1 MPDDRL
7 VAAQV
12 DSIFEST
19 HELFFPLNPTVN
31 VVTGEQHN
39 ALKKQFLEM
48 FPRKLKNFSR
58 QFERLSDGPFFF
70 GEKPYYCD
78 FSAYHHFSLAKILDP
93 EILNRYSRVI
103 SFMEAFEKLPKVDDY
118 LDKRPDI
125 ILSGINSGCNVGED
139 VTYSGTIAAA
149 MEGLIRRIP
158 SIAISQNYE
167 AGKKNQISWDS
178 SQFFLKNLLVDLT
191 NQGWSNNVF
200 MNINFPYCSAEKVK
214 SIQVTTQGNRDTDDL
229 IINEVE
235 ASKFRFGLRRRLEE
249 NAKLNLPPLNE
260 GIKGYMTDV
269 EAIANQHISVTPF
282 HLDLTH
288 HKSLEDLKNGLKT
301 NLN

>member
-1 MPDDRL
+1 MTKINLNEARILITNDDGITADGIKILKRIANEFSNDVWV
-7 VAAQV
+7 VAP
-12 DSIFEST
+12 E
-19 HELFFPLNPTVN
+19 HEKS
-31 VVTGEQHN
+31 GASH
-39 ALKKQFLEM
+39 ALSFQNELI
-48 FPRKLKNFSR
+48 LKNYEEKSFSVNGTP
-58 QFERLSDGPFFF
+58 SDCVAIG
-70 GEKPYYCD
+70 
-78 FSAYHHFSLAKILDP
+78 
-93 EILNRYSRVI
+93 I
-103 SFMEAFEKLPKVDDY
+103 SNVLK
-118 LDKRPDI
+118 DKKPDI

-178 SQFFLKNLLVDLT
+178 SKFFLKNLLVDLT

-260 GIKGYMTDV
+260 GIEGYMTDV

-288 HKSLEDLKNGLKT
+288 HKSLEDLKKGLKT

>member
-1 MPDDRL
+1 MTKINLNEARILITNDDGITADGIKILKRIANEFSNDVWV
-7 VAAQV
+7 VAP
-12 DSIFEST
+12 E
-19 HELFFPLNPTVN
+19 HEKSGASHALSFQNELT
-31 VVTGEQHN
+31 
-39 ALKKQFLEM
+39 LKKYEDKF
-48 FPRKLKNFSR
+48 FSVNGTPSDCVAIGISNVLK
-58 QFERLSDGPFFF
+58 
-70 GEKPYYCD
+70 
-78 FSAYHHFSLAKILDP
+78 
-93 EILNRYSRVI
+93 
-103 SFMEAFEKLPKVDDY
+103 
-118 LDKRPDI
+118 DKRPDI

-260 GIKGYMTDV
+260 GIEGYMTDV

-288 HKSLEDLKNGLKT
+288 HKSLEDLKKGLKT

>member
-1 MPDDRL
+1 MTKINLNESRILITNDDGITADGIKILRRIANEFSNDVWV
-7 VAAQV
+7 VAP
-12 DSIFEST
+12 E
-19 HELFFPLNPTVN
+19 HEKSGASHALSFQNELT
-31 VVTGEQHN
+31 
-39 ALKKQFLEM
+39 LKKYEDKSFSVNGT
-48 FPRKLKNFSR
+48 PSDCVAIGISNVLK
-58 QFERLSDGPFFF
+58 
-70 GEKPYYCD
+70 
-78 FSAYHHFSLAKILDP
+78 
-93 EILNRYSRVI
+93 
-103 SFMEAFEKLPKVDDY
+103 
-118 LDKRPDI
+118 DKRPDI

-178 SQFFLKNLLVDLT
+178 SKFFLKNLLVDLT

-288 HKSLEDLKNGLKT
+288 HKSLEDLKKGLKT

>member
-1 MPDDRL
+1 MNKINLNESRILITNDDGIAADGIKILRRIANEFSNDVWV
-7 VAAQV
+7 VAP
-12 DSIFEST
+12 E
-19 HELFFPLNPTVN
+19 HEKSGASHALSFQNELT
-31 VVTGEQHN
+31 
-39 ALKKQFLEM
+39 LKKYEDKSFSVNGT
-48 FPRKLKNFSR
+48 PSDCVAIGISNVLK
-58 QFERLSDGPFFF
+58 
-70 GEKPYYCD
+70 
-78 FSAYHHFSLAKILDP
+78 
-93 EILNRYSRVI
+93 
-103 SFMEAFEKLPKVDDY
+103 
-118 LDKRPDI
+118 DKRPDI

-260 GIKGYMTDV
+260 GIEGYMTDV

-288 HKSLEDLKNGLKT
+288 HKSLEDLKKGLKT

>member
-1 MPDDRL
+1 MTKINLNESRILITNDDGITADGIKILRRIANEFSNDVWV
-7 VAAQV
+7 VAP
-12 DSIFEST
+12 E
-19 HELFFPLNPTVN
+19 HEKSGASHALSFQNELT
-31 VVTGEQHN
+31 
-39 ALKKQFLEM
+39 LKKYEDKSFSVNGT
-48 FPRKLKNFSR
+48 PSDCVAIGISNVLK
-58 QFERLSDGPFFF
+58 
-70 GEKPYYCD
+70 
-78 FSAYHHFSLAKILDP
+78 
-93 EILNRYSRVI
+93 
-103 SFMEAFEKLPKVDDY
+103 
-118 LDKRPDI
+118 DKRPDI

>member
-1 MPDDRL
+1 
-7 VAAQV
+7 
-12 DSIFEST
+12 
-19 HELFFPLNPTVN
+19 
-31 VVTGEQHN
+31 
-39 ALKKQFLEM
+39 
-48 FPRKLKNFSR
+48 
-58 QFERLSDGPFFF
+58 
-70 GEKPYYCD
+70 
-78 FSAYHHFSLAKILDP
+78 
-93 EILNRYSRVI
+93 
-103 SFMEAFEKLPKVDDY
+103 
-118 LDKRPDI
+118 
-125 ILSGINSGCNVGED
+125 
-139 VTYSGTIAAA
+139 
-149 MEGLIRRIP
+149 
-158 SIAISQNYE
+158 
-167 AGKKNQISWDS
+167 
-178 SQFFLKNLLVDLT
+178 
-191 NQGWSNNVF
+191 

-288 HKSLEDLKNGLKT
+288 HKSLVDLKKGLKT

>member
-1 MPDDRL
+1 MTKINLNESRILITNDDGITADGIKILRRIANEFSNDVWV
-7 VAAQV
+7 VAP
-12 DSIFEST
+12 E
-19 HELFFPLNPTVN
+19 HEKS
-31 VVTGEQHN
+31 GASH
-39 ALKKQFLEM
+39 ALSFQNELI
-48 FPRKLKNFSR
+48 LKNYEEKSFSVNGTP
-58 QFERLSDGPFFF
+58 SDCVAIG
-70 GEKPYYCD
+70 
-78 FSAYHHFSLAKILDP
+78 
-93 EILNRYSRVI
+93 I
-103 SFMEAFEKLPKVDDY
+103 SNVLK
-118 LDKRPDI
+118 DKRPDI

-178 SQFFLKNLLVDLT
+178 SKFFLKNLLVDLT

-288 HKSLEDLKNGLKT
+288 HKSLEELKKGLKT

>member
-1 MPDDRL
+1 MTKINLNESRILITNDDGITADGIKILRRIANEFSNDVWV
-7 VAAQV
+7 VAP
-12 DSIFEST
+12 E
-19 HELFFPLNPTVN
+19 HEKSGASHALSFQNELT
-31 VVTGEQHN
+31 
-39 ALKKQFLEM
+39 LKKYEDKSFSVNGT
-48 FPRKLKNFSR
+48 PSDCVAIGISNVLK
-58 QFERLSDGPFFF
+58 
-70 GEKPYYCD
+70 
-78 FSAYHHFSLAKILDP
+78 
-93 EILNRYSRVI
+93 
-103 SFMEAFEKLPKVDDY
+103 
-118 LDKRPDI
+118 DKRPDI

-288 HKSLEDLKNGLKT
+288 HKSLEDLKKGLKT
-301 NLN
+301 DLN

>member
-1 MPDDRL
+1 MTKINLNESRILITNDDGITADGIKILRHIASEFSNDVWV
-7 VAAQV
+7 VAP
-12 DSIFEST
+12 E
-19 HELFFPLNPTVN
+19 HEKSGASHALSFQNELT
-31 VVTGEQHN
+31 
-39 ALKKQFLEM
+39 LKKYEDKSFSVNGT
-48 FPRKLKNFSR
+48 PSDCVAIGISNVLK
-58 QFERLSDGPFFF
+58 
-70 GEKPYYCD
+70 
-78 FSAYHHFSLAKILDP
+78 
-93 EILNRYSRVI
+93 
-103 SFMEAFEKLPKVDDY
+103 
-118 LDKRPDI
+118 DKRPDI

-288 HKSLEDLKNGLKT
+288 HKSLEDLKKGLKT

>member
-1 MPDDRL
+1 MTKINLNESRILITNDDGITADGIKILRRIANEFSNDVWV
-7 VAAQV
+7 VAP
-12 DSIFEST
+12 E
-19 HELFFPLNPTVN
+19 HEKSGASHALSFQNELT
-31 VVTGEQHN
+31 
-39 ALKKQFLEM
+39 LKKYEDKSFSVNGT
-48 FPRKLKNFSR
+48 PSDCVAIGISNVLK
-58 QFERLSDGPFFF
+58 
-70 GEKPYYCD
+70 
-78 FSAYHHFSLAKILDP
+78 
-93 EILNRYSRVI
+93 
-103 SFMEAFEKLPKVDDY
+103 
-118 LDKRPDI
+118 DKRPDI

-260 GIKGYMTDV
+260 VIKGYMTDV

-288 HKSLEDLKNGLKT
+288 HKSLEDLKKGLKT

>member
-1 MPDDRL
+1 M
-7 VAAQV
+7 
-12 DSIFEST
+12 
-19 HELFFPLNPTVN
+19 
-31 VVTGEQHN
+31 
-39 ALKKQFLEM
+39 
-48 FPRKLKNFSR
+48 
-58 QFERLSDGPFFF
+58 
-70 GEKPYYCD
+70 
-78 FSAYHHFSLAKILDP
+78 
-93 EILNRYSRVI
+93 
-103 SFMEAFEKLPKVDDY
+103 
-118 LDKRPDI
+118 
-125 ILSGINSGCNVGED
+125 
-139 VTYSGTIAAA
+139 TYSGTIAAA

-178 SQFFLKNLLVDLT
+178 SKFFLKNLLVDLT

-260 GIKGYMTDV
+260 GIEGYMTDV

-288 HKSLEDLKNGLKT
+288 HKSLEDLKKGLKT

>member
-1 MPDDRL
+1 MTKINLNESRILITNDDGITADGIKILRSIANEFSNDVWV
-7 VAAQV
+7 VAP
-12 DSIFEST
+12 E
-19 HELFFPLNPTVN
+19 HEKSGASHALSFQNELT
-31 VVTGEQHN
+31 
-39 ALKKQFLEM
+39 LKKYEDKSFSVNGT
-48 FPRKLKNFSR
+48 PSDCVAIGISNVLK
-58 QFERLSDGPFFF
+58 
-70 GEKPYYCD
+70 
-78 FSAYHHFSLAKILDP
+78 
-93 EILNRYSRVI
+93 
-103 SFMEAFEKLPKVDDY
+103 
-118 LDKRPDI
+118 DKRPDI

-288 HKSLEDLKNGLKT
+288 HKSLEDLKKGLKT

>member
-1 MPDDRL
+1 MTKINLNEARILITNDDGITADGIKILKRIANEFSNDVWV
-7 VAAQV
+7 VAP
-12 DSIFEST
+12 E
-19 HELFFPLNPTVN
+19 HEKSGASHALSFQNELT
-31 VVTGEQHN
+31 
-39 ALKKQFLEM
+39 LKKYEDKSFSVNGT
-48 FPRKLKNFSR
+48 PSDCVAIGISNVLK
-58 QFERLSDGPFFF
+58 
-70 GEKPYYCD
+70 
-78 FSAYHHFSLAKILDP
+78 
-93 EILNRYSRVI
+93 
-103 SFMEAFEKLPKVDDY
+103 
-118 LDKRPDI
+118 DKKPDI

-178 SQFFLKNLLVDLT
+178 SKFFLKNLLVDLT

-260 GIKGYMTDV
+260 GIEGYMTDV

-288 HKSLEDLKNGLKT
+288 HKSLEDLKKGLKT

>member
-1 MPDDRL
+1 MTKINLNESRILITNDDGITADGIKILRRIANEFSNDVWV
-7 VAAQV
+7 VAP
-12 DSIFEST
+12 E
-19 HELFFPLNPTVN
+19 HEKSGASHALSFQNELT
-31 VVTGEQHN
+31 
-39 ALKKQFLEM
+39 LKKYEDKSFSVNGT
-48 FPRKLKNFSR
+48 PSDCVAIGISNVLK
-58 QFERLSDGPFFF
+58 
-70 GEKPYYCD
+70 
-78 FSAYHHFSLAKILDP
+78 
-93 EILNRYSRVI
+93 
-103 SFMEAFEKLPKVDDY
+103 
-118 LDKRPDI
+118 DKRPDI

-178 SQFFLKNLLVDLT
+178 SKFFLKNLLVDLT

-269 EAIANQHISVTPF
+269 EAIANQHISITPF

-288 HKSLEDLKNGLKT
+288 HKSLEDLKKGLKT

>member
-1 MPDDRL
+1 MTKINLNEARILITNDDGITADGIKILKRIANEFSNDVWV
-7 VAAQV
+7 VAP
-12 DSIFEST
+12 E
-19 HELFFPLNPTVN
+19 HEKSGASHALSFQNELT
-31 VVTGEQHN
+31 
-39 ALKKQFLEM
+39 LKKYEDKSFSVNGT
-48 FPRKLKNFSR
+48 PSDCVAIGISNVLK
-58 QFERLSDGPFFF
+58 
-70 GEKPYYCD
+70 
-78 FSAYHHFSLAKILDP
+78 
-93 EILNRYSRVI
+93 
-103 SFMEAFEKLPKVDDY
+103 
-118 LDKRPDI
+118 DKRPDI

-260 GIKGYMTDV
+260 GIEGYMTDV

-288 HKSLEDLKNGLKT
+288 HKSLEDLKKGLKT

>member
-1 MPDDRL
+1 MTKINLNEARILITNDDGITADGIKILRRIANEFSNDVWV
-7 VAAQV
+7 VAP
-12 DSIFEST
+12 E
-19 HELFFPLNPTVN
+19 HEKSGASHALSFQNELT
-31 VVTGEQHN
+31 
-39 ALKKQFLEM
+39 LKKYEDKSFSVNGT
-48 FPRKLKNFSR
+48 PSDCVAIGISNVLK
-58 QFERLSDGPFFF
+58 
-70 GEKPYYCD
+70 
-78 FSAYHHFSLAKILDP
+78 
-93 EILNRYSRVI
+93 
-103 SFMEAFEKLPKVDDY
+103 
-118 LDKRPDI
+118 DKRPEI

-178 SQFFLKNLLVDLT
+178 SKFFLKNLLVDLT

-288 HKSLEDLKNGLKT
+288 HKSLEDLKKGLKT

>member
-1 MPDDRL
+1 MTKINLNEARILITNDDGITADGIKILRRIANEFSNDVWV
-7 VAAQV
+7 VAP
-12 DSIFEST
+12 E
-19 HELFFPLNPTVN
+19 HEKSGASHALSFQNELI
-31 VVTGEQHN
+31 
-39 ALKKQFLEM
+39 LKKYEDKSFSVNGT
-48 FPRKLKNFSR
+48 PSDCVAIGISNVLK
-58 QFERLSDGPFFF
+58 
-70 GEKPYYCD
+70 
-78 FSAYHHFSLAKILDP
+78 
-93 EILNRYSRVI
+93 
-103 SFMEAFEKLPKVDDY
+103 
-118 LDKRPDI
+118 DKRPDI

-178 SQFFLKNLLVDLT
+178 SKFFLKNLLVDLT

-260 GIKGYMTDV
+260 GIEGYMTDV

-288 HKSLEDLKNGLKT
+288 HKSLEDLKKGLKT

>member
-1 MPDDRL
+1 MTKINLNKSRILITNDDGITADGIKILRRIANEFSNDVWV
-7 VAAQV
+7 VAP
-12 DSIFEST
+12 E
-19 HELFFPLNPTVN
+19 HEKSGASHALSFQNELT
-31 VVTGEQHN
+31 
-39 ALKKQFLEM
+39 LKKYEDKSFSVNGT
-48 FPRKLKNFSR
+48 PSDCVAIGISNVLK
-58 QFERLSDGPFFF
+58 
-70 GEKPYYCD
+70 
-78 FSAYHHFSLAKILDP
+78 
-93 EILNRYSRVI
+93 
-103 SFMEAFEKLPKVDDY
+103 
-118 LDKRPDI
+118 DKRPDI

-167 AGKKNQISWDS
+167 AGRKNQISWDS

-288 HKSLEDLKNGLKT
+288 HKSLEDLKKGLKT

>member
-1 MPDDRL
+1 MTKINLNESIILITKDDGSTADGIKILRRIANEFSNDVWV
-7 VAAQV
+7 VAP
-12 DSIFEST
+12 E
-19 HELFFPLNPTVN
+19 HEKSGASHALSFQNELT
-31 VVTGEQHN
+31 
-39 ALKKQFLEM
+39 LKKYEDKSFSVNGT
-48 FPRKLKNFSR
+48 PSDCVAIGISNVLK
-58 QFERLSDGPFFF
+58 
-70 GEKPYYCD
+70 
-78 FSAYHHFSLAKILDP
+78 
-93 EILNRYSRVI
+93 
-103 SFMEAFEKLPKVDDY
+103 
-118 LDKRPDI
+118 DKRPDI

-288 HKSLEDLKNGLKT
+288 HKSLEDLKKGLKT